1 VPDVRADNRYVVARP
16 STRSELA
23 APLIL
28 EGGTIGVFNIES
40 NFEDAYHEGHLAI
53 VSGFA
58 SQAAVAVQRAQLAKE
73 RMDRRRLEKEL
84 AIAREIQLSFLP
96 KKSPEIPGF
105 DLAGTALPHAEVG
118 GDYYDFINVSQN
130 RVGLAIADVSGKGI
144 PAALLMAGFRMSLLA
159 EIRNEFAIR
168 AIMRKVN
175 SLLNE
180 STERHKF
187 VTAFYGVLDYR
198 NRVLIFSNA
207 GHNPPILFR
216 SDGTIEY
223 LMEGGLALGV
233 LPDALYE
240 ERPVAILPGDV
251 LLLYTDGVSEAE
263 SEADEGEQFGRE
275 RIEDSIRNR
284 ITRSAQDIVDGL
296 VEDVRVFSGERGQ
309 TDDLTLM
316 VVKAK

>member
-1 VPDVRADNRYVVARP
+1 
-16 STRSELA
+16 
-23 APLIL
+23 
-28 EGGTIGVFNIES
+28 
-40 NFEDAYHEGHLAI
+40 
-53 VSGFA
+53 
-58 SQAAVAVQRAQLAKE
+58 
-73 RMDRRRLEKEL
+73 
-84 AIAREIQLSFLP
+84 
-96 KKSPEIPGF
+96 
-105 DLAGTALPHAEVG
+105 
-118 GDYYDFINVSQN
+118 
-130 RVGLAIADVSGKGI
+130 
-144 PAALLMAGFRMSLLA
+144 
-159 EIRNEFAIR
+159 
-168 AIMRKVN
+168 MRKVN

-251 LLLYTDGVSEAE
+251 LLLYTDRVSEAE